1 MIIFV
6 YIGVASLLLFFI
18 FWLVLISYEEWKES
32 ELRKDMLK
40 QCSKK
45 KDEGE

>member
-6 YIGVASLLLFFI
+6 YIGVAFLLLFGI

-32 ELRKDMLK
+32 EMRKDIL
-40 QCSKK
+40 KK
-45 KDEGE
+45 KKRDGET

>member
-6 YIGVASLLLFFI
+6 YIGVALFLLFCT
-18 FWLVLISYEEWKES
+18 FWLVLLSYEGWKES

-40 QCSKK
+40 QRSKK

>member
-6 YIGVASLLLFFI
+6 YIGVAFLLLFFI

-32 ELRKDMLK
+32 EMRKDIL
-40 QCSKK
+40 KK
-45 KDEGE
+45 KKRDGET

>member
-6 YIGVASLLLFFI
+6 YIGVAFLLLFGI

-40 QCSKK
+40 QRLKK
-45 KDEGE
+45 KDEDE

>member
-6 YIGVASLLLFFI
+6 YIGVAFLLLFFI

-40 QCSKK
+40 QRSKK

>member
-6 YIGVASLLLFFI
+6 YIGVAFLLLFFI

-40 QCSKK
+40 KK
-45 KDEGE
+45 KREGET

>member
-6 YIGVASLLLFFI
+6 YIGVALLILFGI
-18 FWLVLISYEEWKES
+18 FWLVLLSYEGWKES

-40 QCSKK
+40 QRSKK

>member
-6 YIGVASLLLFFI
+6 YIGVAFLLLFGI

-32 ELRKDMLK
+32 ELRKDIL
-40 QCSKK
+40 KK
-45 KDEGE
+45 KKREGET

>member
-6 YIGVASLLLFFI
+6 YIGVAFLLLFGI
-18 FWLVLISYEEWKES
+18 FWLVLISYEEWKAS

-40 QCSKK
+40 QRLKK

>member
-6 YIGVASLLLFFI
+6 YIGVAFLLLFFI

-40 QCSKK
+40 QRLKK
-45 KDEGE
+45 KDEDE